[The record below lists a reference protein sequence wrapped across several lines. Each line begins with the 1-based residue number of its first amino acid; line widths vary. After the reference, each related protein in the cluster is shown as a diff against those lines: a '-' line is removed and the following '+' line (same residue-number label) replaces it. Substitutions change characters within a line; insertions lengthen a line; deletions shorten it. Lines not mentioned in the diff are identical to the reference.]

1 MFLRISSERFVLM
14 DKFPPQKIGVMFKT
28 FLVFLTII
36 SLLDIFIQTKL
47 NPEKRN
53 LSPIF
58 NVIKKF
64 SST

>member
-1 MFLRISSERFVLM
+1 M
-14 DKFPPQKIGVMFKT
+14 DKFPPQKIGVIFKT
-28 FLVFLTII
+28 FLVFLTVI

-47 NPEKRN
+47 SPEKRN

-58 NVIKKF
+58 NVIRKF